1 VSVVIVGASLAGLR
15 TAESLRKRGFDE
27 PITLLGA
34 EPQLPYDRP
43 PLSKEYLS
51 QDKPAVAPLLRAAED
66 YAELGIDVRI
76 GTSATGL
83 DPHRRRI
90 RTAGGE
96 EVPYRTLVIATG
108 AHARTLPLGD
118 GLEGF
123 RTLRTLSDA
132 DLLRSDLDRRPRA
145 VVLGG
150 GFIGAEVAAAA
161 RRRDLEVDMV
171 EVLPAPMARALGTP
185 VGELLGRLHADNGV
199 RVHCGVTVTSALGSG
214 RVEAVELSDGVRI
227 DADLVV
233 LGLGVIPT
241 TDWLAE
247 SGLDISDGVA
257 CDSSL
262 RAVGWSDIY
271 AVGDVARWR
280 HPQFD
285 ESLRIEHWT
294 NANEHADVVASAIV
308 GEHKVAG
315 SVPYVW
321 SDQYGRRIQIVGRPK
336 ADDDITVVDDPDG
349 RHIAVYERA
358 GRVVGVLTVDAPR
371 GMLKG
376 RRAIA
381 TESSAAELMAGL

>member
-1 VSVVIVGASLAGLR
+1 MAGLR
-15 TAESLRKRGFDE
+15 TAESLRNRGFDE

-34 EPQLPYDRP
+34 ESHLPYDRP
-43 PLSKEYLS
+43 PLSKDYLS
-51 QDKPAVAPLLRAAED
+51 QDKPAVMPLLRAAED
-66 YAELGIDVRI
+66 YAGLGIDVRL
-76 GTSATGL
+76 GTTATGL
-83 DPHRRRI
+83 DPQRRRI

-96 EVPYRTLVIATG
+96 EIPYRTLVIATG

-118 GLEGF
+118 GLDGF

-132 DLLRSDLDRRPRA
+132 DLLRGDLDRRPRV
-145 VVLGG
+145 VVLGA

-161 RRRDLEVDMV
+161 RQRDLDVDMV
-171 EVLPAPMARALGTP
+171 EVLPAPMSRALGTP
-185 VGELLGRLHADNGV
+185 VGELLGRLHAENGV

-233 LGLGVIPT
+233 LGLGVTPA
-241 TDWLAE
+241 TDWLAG
-247 SGLDISDGVA
+247 SGLDIADGVA
-257 CDSSL
+257 CDPSL
-262 RAVGWSDIY
+262 HAVGWPDVF

-308 GEHKVAG
+308 GEHKVAD

-321 SDQYGRRIQIVGRPK
+321 SDQYGQRIQIVGRPK
-336 ADDDITVVDDPDG
+336 ADDDITVIDDPDG
-349 RHIAVYERA
+349 RHVAVYERA
-358 GRVVGVLTVDAPR
+358 GRVVGVLTVGAPR
-371 GMLKG
+371 TMLKG
-376 RRAIA
+376 RRAISA
-381 TESSAAELMAGL
+381 RTSAAELVASL